1 VTHYLITGGAGFIG
15 SHLADELIR
24 QGHTV
29 SVIDD
34 LSTGSLANIEQLLGH
49 PRFRHVIESCA
60 NHAVMTE
67 LVASCDAV
75 FHLAAAVGVK
85 LVVDSVVRMIE
96 SNILLTDVVLS
107 LASEKAKP
115 VLFASSSEV
124 YGKSDRIPFREN
136 ADLVL
141 GANHRWSYACT
152 KALGEYLALARAR
165 ENGLPVV
172 IARLFNTVG
181 PRQTGKWGMVMPAFV
196 RDGLLG
202 RPIRVFGDG
211 TQTRC
216 FVHVTDVVRALI
228 GLLESRS
235 TRNEVYNVGSADE
248 ISIRDLAALVRART
262 GGRSELAFVPYDEAY
277 ATSFEDLARRVPDIS
292 KIEAA
297 IGWKPAIA
305 LSQIVDDVIADH
317 RDRPQL

>member
-1 VTHYLITGGAGFIG
+1 
-15 SHLADELIR
+15 
-24 QGHTV
+24 
-29 SVIDD
+29 
-34 LSTGSLANIEQLLGH
+34 
-49 PRFRHVIESCA
+49 
-60 NHAVMTE
+60 
-67 LVASCDAV
+67 
-75 FHLAAAVGVK
+75 
-85 LVVDSVVRMIE
+85 
-96 SNILLTDVVLS
+96 
-107 LASEKAKP
+107 
-115 VLFASSSEV
+115 LFASSSEV